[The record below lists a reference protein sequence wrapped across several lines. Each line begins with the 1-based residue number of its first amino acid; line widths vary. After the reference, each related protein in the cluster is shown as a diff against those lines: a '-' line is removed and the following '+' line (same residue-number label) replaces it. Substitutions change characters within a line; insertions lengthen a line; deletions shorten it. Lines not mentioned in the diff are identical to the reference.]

1 MFPFL
6 VSGQGCFPVL
16 GCQAVECDLSLWKK
30 PRVSFA
36 SRAGRDRAAPS
47 ADTCDSSLF
56 VETSWVLTAPDR
68 T

>member
-1 MFPFL
+1 MFTFL
-6 VSGQGCFPVL
+6 VSGQGCFSVL
-16 GCQAVECDLSLWKK
+16 GCRAVECDLSLWTK
-30 PRVSFA
+30 PSAGFA

-56 VETSWVLTAPDR
+56 VETSCVLTAPGR